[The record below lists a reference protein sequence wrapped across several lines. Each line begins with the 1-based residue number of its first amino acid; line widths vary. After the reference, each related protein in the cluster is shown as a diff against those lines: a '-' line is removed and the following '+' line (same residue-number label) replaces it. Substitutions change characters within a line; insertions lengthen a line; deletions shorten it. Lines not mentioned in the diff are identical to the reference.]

1 MATKPQ
7 ILAVGGGKG
16 GVGKTLVS
24 LATSLALA
32 ELGKTVTLIDA
43 DLGGANLHS
52 MLGVHTP
59 GKSLYDFFR
68 NKDMD
73 FSSLVTPTPVPNLN
87 LICGAPGTVGMA
99 NIQYWEKLKT
109 IRLFRELDSDFVV
122 VDLGAGTSMN
132 EIDLFNAAHNG
143 IVVAQ
148 PEPPAIQECYNFIKL
163 SLFRRLHMEFM
174 DSPWVLRL
182 LDECGDPTHNRDH
195 RLISILAEQVR
206 AHDIR
211 LGMRFYRLINNY
223 TPHLILNQIQHKDEI
238 MDGLSLQI
246 AVQDLLR
253 IKLEF
258 WGYLPNDHEIYKSI
272 RSSRPDAIISS
283 NGAVRNNIIKIVKR
297 FILHED
303 ETRDKSEK
311 NAFVPLLDFLTR
323 QDKKEDDMDRIC
335 SVECPLWGKCE
346 YQQGGLYCRM
356 PENEYRAKIKLAAS
370 REQRDDRIRSHL
382 GMRRN

>member
-109 IRLFRELDSDFVV
+109 IRLFRELDSDTDV
-122 VDLGAGTSMN
+122 GSTAR
-132 EIDLFNAAHNG
+132 H
-143 IVVAQ
+143 
-148 PEPPAIQECYNFIKL
+148 
-163 SLFRRLHMEFM
+163 
-174 DSPWVLRL
+174 
-182 LDECGDPTHNRDH
+182 
-195 RLISILAEQVR
+195 
-206 AHDIR
+206 
-211 LGMRFYRLINNY
+211 
-223 TPHLILNQIQHKDEI
+223 
-238 MDGLSLQI
+238 
-246 AVQDLLR
+246 VQDIPILR
-253 IKLEF
+253 F
-258 WGYLPNDHEIYKSI
+258 
-272 RSSRPDAIISS
+272 
-283 NGAVRNNIIKIVKR
+283 RN
-297 FILHED
+297 
-303 ETRDKSEK
+303 
-311 NAFVPLLDFLTR
+311 
-323 QDKKEDDMDRIC
+323 
-335 SVECPLWGKCE
+335 
-346 YQQGGLYCRM
+346 
-356 PENEYRAKIKLAAS
+356 
-370 REQRDDRIRSHL
+370 L
-382 GMRRN
+382 GC